1 MNEDIFLNKVGKKI
15 SEYRSV
21 SGITSEELSSKTGI
35 EAENIAAIEKG
46 KFPLMLEE
54 FLHITRA
61 IGIDPAKAM
70 EGIN

>member
-1 MNEDIFLNKVGKKI
+1 MIEEVFLNKIGKKL
-15 SEYRSV
+15 SEQRLE
-21 SGITSEELSSKTGI
+21 SGITLEDLSSKTGI

-61 IGIDPAKAM
+61 IGIDPAKVI

>member
-1 MNEDIFLNKVGKKI
+1 MKEGDFLNTVGERL
-15 SEYRSV
+15 SRFRTAAGLTV
-21 SGITSEELSSKTGI
+21 DELGSKTGI
-35 EAENIAAIEKG
+35 ETENIAAIEKG

-61 IGIDPAKAM
+61 IGIDPAKVI